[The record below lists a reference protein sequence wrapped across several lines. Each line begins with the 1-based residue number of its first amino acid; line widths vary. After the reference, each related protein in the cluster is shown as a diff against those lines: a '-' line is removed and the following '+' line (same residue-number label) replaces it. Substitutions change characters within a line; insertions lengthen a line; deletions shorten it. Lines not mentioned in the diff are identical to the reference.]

1 MIKVLL
7 NGCCG
12 KMGKVIIEAVKNF
25 PNIEIVAGI
34 DKYPNDQSNFKI
46 YTNSDDVDINYDVL
60 LDFSRPEALT
70 DILKL
75 STKNNKPAILCS
87 TGYTDE
93 ELLLIS
99 EKSKVIPLFR
109 SANMSLGVNL
119 LNSLLKKIV
128 PTLYE
133 NYDIEIIEKHHNQ
146 KVDSPSG
153 TALLL
158 ADTIKDS
165 IPNESNYIY
174 GRSGKRKIEKNE
186 IGIHAI
192 RGGSIVGDH
201 DIIFAGSG
209 EIIELSHK
217 AISREVFAVGALKAC
232 EFMSDVIEPKLYNM
246 DDVLG
251 I

>member
-1 MIKVLL
+1 MIKVVL

-12 KMGKVIIEAVKNF
+12 KMGKIIVETVKNF
-25 PNIEIVAGI
+25 PNINIVAGI
-34 DKYPNDQSNFKI
+34 DKYPNMKYDFNIFTDTKDLNI
-46 YTNSDDVDINYDVL
+46 DYDVL
-60 LDFSRPEALT
+60 VDFSRPEALK
-70 DILKL
+70 DILSL
-75 STKNNKPAILCS
+75 SLKNNKPVILCS

-93 ELLLIS
+93 DLSLIS
-99 EKSKVIPLFR
+99 KTSDIIPIFR

-119 LNSLLKKIV
+119 LNSLLKKVV
-128 PTLYE
+128 PSLYQ

-146 KVDSPSG
+146 KVDAPSG

-165 IPNESNYIY
+165 IPTETSYLY
-174 GRSGKRKIEKNE
+174 GRSGESKRSKKE
-186 IGIHAI
+186 IGIHAV

-201 DIIFAGSG
+201 DIIFAGTG

-232 EFMSDVIEPKLYNM
+232 EFMNKITEARLYNM